1 MTSKG
6 MIQDMPPKP
15 KFAKE
20 DIVEAAFSI
29 VREHGWEALTQRA
42 IAQKLN
48 ASIGPIYS
56 YHKSMNNLEEAVIEK
71 AYELLLH
78 YSINSRGEKG
88 LSFPS
93 LGYVLFAKNE
103 KKLFKCFFNE
113 KYTET
118 HKKYSQRM
126 WQILREAVKDNP
138 DYSQLSERQKE
149 GLHQNIVIF
158 CYGLAILINISF
170 YDEFTD
176 EEICALILNAKRMF
190 VEGFKD

>member
-1 MTSKG
+1 
-6 MIQDMPPKP
+6 MPPKQ
-15 KFAKE
+15 KFTKE

-29 VREHGWEALTQRA
+29 VREQGWEALSQRS

-56 YHKSMNNLEEAVIEK
+56 YLKSMTHLEEAVIEK
-71 AYELLLH
+71 AYELLFH
-78 YSINSRGEKG
+78 YSINARKENG

-93 LGYVLFAKNE
+93 LGYVLFAKYE

-113 KYTET
+113 KHTKI
-118 HKKYSQRM
+118 HQKYSQIL
-126 WQILREAVKDNP
+126 WQTLREAAKNDP
-138 DYSQLSERQKE
+138 DYSKLTDRQKE

-176 EEICALILNAKRMF
+176 EEISALILNAKRMF

>member
-1 MTSKG
+1 MT
-6 MIQDMPPKP
+6 
-15 KFAKE
+15 
-20 DIVEAAFSI
+20 
-29 VREHGWEALTQRA
+29 H
-42 IAQKLN
+42 
-48 ASIGPIYS
+48 
-56 YHKSMNNLEEAVIEK
+56 LEEAVIEK
-71 AYELLLH
+71 AYELLFH
-78 YSINSRGEKG
+78 YSINARKENG

-113 KYTET
+113 KHTKI
-118 HKKYSQRM
+118 HQKYSQIL
-126 WQILREAVKDNP
+126 WQTLREAAKNDP
-138 DYSQLSERQKE
+138 DYSKLTDRQKE

-176 EEICALILNAKRMF
+176 EEISALILNAKRMF

>member
-1 MTSKG
+1 
-6 MIQDMPPKP
+6 MPPKP
-15 KFAKE
+15 KFTKE
-20 DIVEAAFSI
+20 DIVEAAFNI
-29 VREHGWEALTQRA
+29 VREQGWEALTQRS

-56 YHKSMNNLEEAVIEK
+56 SLKSMTNLEEAVIEK

-78 YSINSRGEKG
+78 YSINSRKENG

-113 KYTET
+113 KHTEI
-118 HKKYSQRM
+118 HKKYSQRL
-126 WQILREAVKDNP
+126 WQANREVVKNNP
-138 DYSQLSERQKE
+138 DYSKLSDRQKE

-176 EEICALILNAKRMF
+176 EEISALILNAKRMF
-190 VEGFKD
+190 VDGFKD

>member
-1 MTSKG
+1 
-6 MIQDMPPKP
+6 MPPKP
-15 KFAKE
+15 KFTKE
-20 DIVEAAFSI
+20 DIVEAAFNI
-29 VREHGWEALTQRA
+29 VREQGWEALTQRS

-56 YHKSMNNLEEAVIEK
+56 SLKSMAHLEEAVIEK

-78 YSINSRGEKG
+78 YMITSRGDEG
-88 LSFPS
+88 FPFPS

-113 KYTET
+113 KHTQI
-118 HKKYSQRM
+118 HKKYSQRL
-126 WQILREAVKDNP
+126 WQATREVAKNHP
-138 DYSQLSERQKE
+138 DYSKLSDRQKE

-176 EEICALILNAKRMF
+176 EEISALILNAKRMF

>member
-1 MTSKG
+1 
-6 MIQDMPPKP
+6 MPPKQ
-15 KFAKE
+15 KYTKE

-29 VREHGWEALTQRA
+29 VREQGWEALTQRS

-56 YHKSMNNLEEAVIEK
+56 YLKSMTNLEEAVIAK

-78 YSINSRGEKG
+78 YMVTTRCKEGFP
-88 LSFPS
+88 FPS
-93 LGYVLFAKNE
+93 FGYVLFAKNE

-113 KYTET
+113 KHTES
-118 HKKYSQRM
+118 HKKHTQHL
-126 WQILREAVKDNP
+126 WKITREVAKDNP
-138 DYSQLSERQKE
+138 GYANLSDRQKE
-149 GLHQNIVIF
+149 GLNKHMVIF

-176 EEICALILNAKRMF
+176 EEISALISNAKRMF
-190 VEGFKD
+190 IDGFREEC

>member
-1 MTSKG
+1 
-6 MIQDMPPKP
+6 MPPKP
-15 KFAKE
+15 KFTKE
-20 DIVEAAFSI
+20 DIVEAAFNI
-29 VREHGWEALTQRA
+29 VREQGWEALTQRS

-56 YHKSMNNLEEAVIEK
+56 SLKSMAHLEEAVIEK

-78 YSINSRGEKG
+78 YSINTRKENG

-103 KKLFKCFFNE
+103 KKLFKCFFDE
-113 KYTET
+113 KHTKT
-118 HKKYSQRM
+118 HKKYSQRL
-126 WQILREAVKDNP
+126 WQTLREAVKNNP
-138 DYSQLSERQKE
+138 DYMELSDRQKE

-176 EEICALILNAKRMF
+176 EEISAMILNAKRMF
-190 VEGFKD
+190 VDGFKDAC

>member
-1 MTSKG
+1 
-6 MIQDMPPKP
+6 MPPKP
-15 KFAKE
+15 KFTKE

-29 VREHGWEALTQRA
+29 VREQGWEALTQRS
-42 IAQKLN
+42 IAKKLN

-56 YHKSMNNLEEAVIEK
+56 YLKSMTHLEEEVIEK

-78 YSINSRGEKG
+78 YSITSRGEG
-88 LSFPS
+88 GFPFPS

-113 KYTET
+113 KHTET
-118 HKKYSQRM
+118 HKKYSQRW
-126 WQILREAVKDNP
+126 WQANREAVKNNP
-138 DYSQLSERQKE
+138 DYSKLSDRQKE
-149 GLHQNIVIF
+149 GLHKNIVIF

-176 EEICALILNAKRMF
+176 EEVSALITDARRMF
-190 VEGFKD
+190 VDGFKD

>member
-1 MTSKG
+1 M
-6 MIQDMPPKP
+6 
-15 KFAKE
+15 
-20 DIVEAAFSI
+20 EAAFNI
-29 VREHGWEALTQRA
+29 VREQGWEALSQRS
-42 IAQKLN
+42 IAKKLN

-56 YHKSMNNLEEAVIEK
+56 YLKSMTNLEEAVIEK

-78 YSINSRGEKG
+78 YMLNSRGEKG

-93 LGYVLFAKNE
+93 FGYVLFAKNE

-113 KYTET
+113 KHTET
-118 HKKYSQRM
+118 HKKYSQRL
-126 WQILREAVKDNP
+126 WQTTREVVKNHP
-138 DYSQLSERQKE
+138 DYSNLSDRQKE

-176 EEICALILNAKRMF
+176 EEISALIADARRMF
-190 VEGFKD
+190 VDGFKDSC